1 MKKKAIM
8 IAAGHSGS
16 GKTIASCALMA
27 ALKERGLTVAAAK
40 CGPDYI
46 DPMFHRKV
54 VGVASENLD
63 LFFQEETTLKRRFE
77 KRCEKADITVAEGVM
92 GYYDGMSLS
101 SWKGSTYDV
110 ARALDLPVIFVMPC
124 RGMAISAVA
133 SMMGYLEFQKDS
145 RIKGILL
152 NRISAGLYP
161 RMKEMLE
168 QELKARG
175 YDISVVGYL
184 PDDPVFSL
192 ESRHLGLKTPEELEQ
207 KQGRLK
213 EQLKEAGTL
222 LAETIDLEKV
232 QEIAKVVE
240 NETAGQH
247 EAAEEGHV
255 KAADRQKSGT
265 GENAENV
272 EAEDHAKCVQE
283 IKSERCMCING
294 KKETSTPKDRTIEK
308 AKVAENPIIAVARD
322 PAFQFY
328 YPENLEVVEQCGG
341 KLVEFSPLYEE
352 TLPEGTK
359 GLILGGGYPELYA
372 EALSA
377 NTAMRLTIQKAIR
390 EGMPCLAECGGFLY
404 LQEELEDVN
413 GKIYPMAGVIRGVG
427 YPRKKLTRFGY
438 LTLTVEEDTLY
449 LKKGEQIKGHE
460 FHYWET
466 TDNGTAAIATKPDQS
481 RKWACIHAENRLFA
495 GFPHL
500 AYGSC
505 PQMIRR
511 FIEEAR
517 KWKEKQII
525 ET

>member
-27 ALKERGLTVAAAK
+27 ALKEQGLTVAAAK

-46 DPMFHRKV
+46 DPMFHREV

-63 LFFQEETTLKRRFE
+63 LFFREETALKRRFE
-77 KRCEKADITVAEGVM
+77 KQCEKADITVAEGVM

-133 SMMGYLEFQKDS
+133 SVMGYLEFQKDS

-213 EQLKEAGTL
+213 EQLKEAGAL
-222 LAETIDLEKV
+222 LAETVDLEKV
-232 QEIAKVVE
+232 LEIAKVVE
-240 NETAGQH
+240 NETAKVI
-247 EAAEEGHV
+247 EN
-255 KAADRQKSGT
+255 
-265 GENAENV
+265 GE
-272 EAEDHAKCVQE
+272 
-283 IKSERCMCING
+283 
-294 KKETSTPKDRTIEK
+294 PIEK
-308 AKVAENPIIAVARD
+308 SVEHPIIAVAKD

-372 EALSA
+372 EGLSA
-377 NTAMRLTIQKAIR
+377 NTAMRLAIQKAIR

-481 RKWACIHAENRLFA
+481 RKWACVHAKSRLFA

-500 AYGSC
+500 AYSSC

-511 FIEEAR
+511 FIEEVR